1 MPTLGQEL
9 RKKREE
15 RGSSL
20 KDISLHTKISL
31 YLLQALEE
39 DRLDLLPELFFLK
52 GVLRSYLRAIGAD
65 EAYFMG
71 RLAEQ
76 TNSPARPKAEPAIE
90 EPAPRRRPILR
101 IAAIILVLAVVMAAG
116 YVILKTRS
124 HQAPAPVVTRPAA
137 QALAVKPPETA
148 PAAAPVESVKVPEP
162 PLKLEMAFT
171 ADTWLNIKADGALV
185 FEGLKTAGDSA
196 VYTAEKDLLLQIG
209 NAGGFTFKLNGK
221 PGKPMGG
228 SGAVRTDIR
237 ITPATLADFL
247 NDPAAVPADR

>member
-31 YLLQALEE
+31 HLLQALEE

-221 PGKPMGG
+221 PGKPLGG

-247 NDPAAVPADR
+247 QEPAAAPAGR